1 MSDQQLHHLFNH
13 LPSIGLIIGALVMLI
28 SLLLKKSQALSTG
41 AIILLISGLSVLPA
55 NKTGEDAEEKIEH
68 LAGVSERAIHDHEEA
83 AEQVLPFGIGAA
95 VFALLYLVAAY
106 KGWKWSNLA
115 ATGAVLVSAVAI
127 YFLIEASH
135 KGGLIRHPELDGTI
149 SAPASGGEE
158 EHEEDH

>member
-13 LPSIGLIIGALVMLI
+13 LPSIGLIIGALVMLV

-68 LAGVSERAIHDHEEA
+68 LAGVNERAIHDHEEA
-83 AEQVLPFGIGAA
+83 AEQVLPFAIASA
-95 VFALLYLVAAY
+95 VFALLYLIAAF

-115 ATGAVLVSAVAI
+115 ATGAVLVSTVAI
-127 YFLIEASH
+127 YFVIEASH
-135 KGGLIRHPELDGTI
+135 KGGLIRHPELDGAVTT
-149 SAPASGGEE
+149 SVVGGSEE
-158 EHEEDH
+158 GDDD